1 MATSKADL
9 VKSAK
14 AEEEARK
21 KLQERQQKE
30 EEVHKQKIDSSADLF
45 KNTRITSCSKVLQK
59 NGQAVCMAFKNGAPK
74 PVDLNEKK
82 LQEVTSFS

>member
-1 MATSKADL
+1 MATSKADI

-45 KNTRITSCSKVLQK
+45 KNTRITSCSKVL
-59 NGQAVCMAFKNGAPK
+59 
-74 PVDLNEKK
+74 
-82 LQEVTSFS
+82 